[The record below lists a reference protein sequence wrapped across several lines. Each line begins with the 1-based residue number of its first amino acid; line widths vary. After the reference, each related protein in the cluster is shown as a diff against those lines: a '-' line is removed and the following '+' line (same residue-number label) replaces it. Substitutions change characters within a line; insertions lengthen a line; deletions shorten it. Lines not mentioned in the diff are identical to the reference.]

1 MKAPET
7 FEIPLALQ
15 SKLEEFRARLW
26 SVKIGEGA
34 LAGITGLIASFLIIF
49 LLDRFFD
56 APHWLRWLI
65 MTAGFAIPAIGIPF
79 QYHRW
84 VWQKRTLGQIARVLR
99 KRYPRLGDEL
109 LGIVDLASDKST
121 RHSQALVEAA
131 MTQVAEKVKERDFS
145 DAVPANFYRK
155 WLIASLSLGLPVILA
170 VIVVEEAAQSSVA
183 RWMTPWRLV
192 ERYTFAKLRPVSDE
206 LIVPYAEPFD
216 FSTQLQ
222 DNTEWKP
229 DSASLR
235 LPGRTRLEVDKDNR
249 ESYEFQIPPQKDAD
263 RITVRVGD
271 ARETISLKPLSRPEL
286 NQLSAKLRLPDYLM
300 YHRDPVIPVR
310 GSSIDLIEGST
321 VSFLATASRKLE
333 KATVNG
339 LPAAI
344 SGDSFSTRPELVEES
359 TSRVFRWNDQ
369 YGLTAKE
376 DFELKINAI
385 TDAAPEIFA
394 KKISPEQVVLEDEVV
409 TFDLT
414 SSDDYGIREVGLEWS
429 GIEDPVLNQDPAIGG
444 KMVASGEPEKL
455 KVEARGTFSAA
466 RYQVRPQTLEV
477 RAYAEDFYPNRER
490 IYSQT
495 FVLHIMAPSDHA
507 NWLTKEFGNWFSR
520 AREVYEREQQLH
532 ETNRQLFALS
542 PEELDRPENRR
553 RLEQQ
558 ASSEA
563 SNARRLEAL
572 TRHGR
577 DLIRQAAKNDEFD
590 ADRLE
595 SWAQMMR
602 SLDEISKDKMPSV
615 AELLKKASQSP
626 GSQSKSGESQ
636 EAAESG
642 KQEAASSAPQV
653 GGENSEKSQPDAKGK
668 GEEKAE
674 PQGPQTPS
682 INDRE
687 SGFNEEQ
694 ANGKESQ
701 GGAPSEGALSLPQT
715 TLSGESGEN
724 GDDSGEKE
732 DLVSP
737 ARENLEK
744 AMDEQRKLLEE
755 FARVTEELQQILSS
769 LEASTFV
776 KRLKAASRKQ
786 LDIAKNLNA
795 TITGGF
801 GMPRDLINA
810 QLQEVAVSTSQIEK
824 EESEKLYNIQADLD
838 AYYQR
843 KQENIYKNVLEQ
855 MRSTEVVTQ
864 LKKIGEDTAENLSGR
879 SIAAAEFWAD
889 TLDRW
894 AEELVSASQSQQQQG
909 DSNQSRKSLPP
920 ETVLEVMKIAKG
932 QMDLREE
939 TRELDA
945 VQPSLSPNDYGG
957 KAKAIEIDQSEL
969 RARVDEVVLDILDL
983 PSAEENFPNELKL
996 LNFVSDV
1003 MRQARGVLARP
1014 DTGPEVVAAQTE
1026 AIELLLQSNRQPSGG
1041 GGGGGGGGGSQGG
1054 GGSGG
1059 TGGALSDIELSPGRP
1074 AAPVSSSKRSV
1085 GQATGKAGSQFPEE
1099 FRNGLDSYFNKLEKI
1114 R

>member
-1 MKAPET
+1 MKSPET

-15 SKLEEFRARLW
+15 GKLEEFRARLW

-65 MTAGFAIPAIGIPF
+65 MSAGFAIPAIGIPF

-84 VWQKRTLGQIARVLR
+84 VWRKRTLGQIARVLR

-109 LGIVDLASDKST
+109 LGIVDLASDTST

-131 MTQVAEKVKERDFS
+131 MTQVAEKVKDRDFS

-155 WLIASLSLGLPVILA
+155 WLIASLTLGIPVILA
-170 VIVVEEAAQSSVA
+170 VIVVEDAAQSSVA

-192 ERYTFAKLRPVSDE
+192 DRYTFAKLRPVSDE

-222 DNTEWKP
+222 ENTEWKP

-235 LPGRTRLEVDKDNR
+235 LPGRTRLEVEKDNR
-249 ESYEFQIPPQKDAD
+249 ESYEFQIPPQKDTD
-263 RITVRVGD
+263 QITVRVGD
-271 ARETISLKPLSRPEL
+271 ARETINLKPLSRPEL
-286 NQLSAKLRLPDYLM
+286 TQLSAKVRLPDYLM
-300 YHRDPVIPVR
+300 YQRDPIIPVR
-310 GSSIDLIEGST
+310 GAAIDLIEGST

-344 SGDSFSTRPELVEES
+344 SGDSFSTRPELVEEAA
-359 TSRVFRWNDQ
+359 SRVFRWNDQ

-385 TDAAPEIFA
+385 TDSTPEIFA
-394 KKISPEQVVLEDEVV
+394 RKISPEQVVLEDEVV
-409 TFDLT
+409 IFDLT

-429 GIEDPVLNQDPAIGG
+429 GLEDPILNQDPAQGG

-477 RAYAEDFYPNRER
+477 RAYAEDFYPNRGR
-490 IYSQT
+490 VYSQT
-495 FVLHIMAPSDHA
+495 FVLHVMAPSDHA

-532 ETNRQLFALS
+532 ETNRQLYALS

-602 SLDEISKDKMPSV
+602 SLDEISRDKMPSV
-615 AELLKKASQSP
+615 ADLLKKAAQSP
-626 GSQSKSGESQ
+626 GNQSTSGAPRKETRAGDQ
-636 EAAESG
+636 EQSP
-642 KQEAASSAPQV
+642 SAPQIGGENDEKDREDPR
-653 GGENSEKSQPDAKGK
+653 GGENSEPQ
-668 GEEKAE
+668 E
-674 PQGPQTPS
+674 PRTPS
-682 INDRE
+682 VNDRE
-687 SGFNEEQ
+687 SGFTEDGES
-694 ANGKESQ
+694 GKDSQ
-701 GGAPSEGALSLPQT
+701 SGGPSEGALSLPQT
-715 TLSGESGEN
+715 TLTGEDGEAR
-724 GDDSGEKE
+724 DGEE
-732 DLVSP
+732 NRNSP

-786 LDIAKNLNA
+786 LEIAKSLNA

-864 LKKIGEDTAENLSGR
+864 LKKIGEDSAENLSGR

-894 AEELVSASQSQQQQG
+894 AEELVSASQGQQQQG
-909 DSNQSRKSLPP
+909 DSSQDRKSLPP

-939 TRELDA
+939 TRELEA
-945 VQPSLSPNDYGG
+945 VRPSLSPNDYGG
-957 KAKAIEIDQSEL
+957 KAGAIEIDQSEL

-983 PSAEENFPNELKL
+983 PRAEENFPNELKL
-996 LNFVSDV
+996 LNLVSDV

-1041 GGGGGGGGGSQGG
+1041 GGGGGGGDASQGG

-1074 AAPVSSSKRSV
+1074 VDPVSSSKRSV

-1099 FRNGLDSYFNKLEKI
+1099 FRNGLDTYFNKLEKI